1 MLRTAVDQRGE
12 QTINRDAKTTGGIKY
27 FANDSKSILKW
38 TLNRSVEA
46 NNTSELLRMVDMKS
60 PNEMYKSLR
69 PSMILKTEK
78 LTERI
83 MKVLKDVYVNPFGE
97 ELDKHILYNLSS
109 GVPLPDNISENILA
123 IRDAGAF
130 VNERLIEKSV
140 PFHDPI
146 PRHKFH
152 LFISTN
158 KRVELC
164 GGARTKTVEVNRDM
178 LGKILALSAKTE
190 RVVNFEYA
198 LQYPLYVQRHLVWP
212 IRMAPA
218 ERQQSLN

>member
-1 MLRTAVDQRGE
+1 MIYPWVVPEKNQIPPTEEISAVQGGRGE
-12 QTINRDAKTTGGIKY
+12 SYKGCPE
-27 FANDSKSILKW
+27 F
-38 TLNRSVEA
+38 V
-46 NNTSELLRMVDMKS
+46 MKS
-60 PNEMYKSLR
+60 PNEMCKSLR
-69 PSMILKTEK
+69 PSMILKMEK

-83 MKVLKDVYVNPFGE
+83 MKVLKDEYVNLFG

-123 IRDAGAF
+123 ICDAGKTAFGAF

-152 LFISTN
+152 LFSSTN
-158 KRVELC
+158 KQVELR
-164 GGARTKTVEVNRDM
+164 GGTRTKTVEVKRDM
-178 LGKILALSAKTE
+178 LGKIFALFAKTE
-190 RVVNFEYA
+190 RVVNFKYA
-198 LQYPLYVQRHLVWP
+198 LQYPLCAAPLSLAN
-212 IRMAPA
+212 RMVPA